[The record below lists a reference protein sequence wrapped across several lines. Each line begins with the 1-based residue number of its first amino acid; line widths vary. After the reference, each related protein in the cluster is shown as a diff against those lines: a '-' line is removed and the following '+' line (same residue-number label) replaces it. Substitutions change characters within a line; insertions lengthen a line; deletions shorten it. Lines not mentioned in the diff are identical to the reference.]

1 MKSPEEIIVAGVEI
15 INEDGKNSEILNNF
29 FSDVVKNL
37 KMPEYQEEIPLANNI
52 SHPMF
57 RNYEIQ
63 K

>member
-52 SHPMF
+52 SYPMF